1 MTVVMPYKDG
11 STSPKERAF
20 IEASGRGLVPKD
32 AAAVAQYADPEVAA
46 WKLMSNEFIGDAA
59 RRAARDV
66 LRNQGAQTGVAVLMS
81 IALDKAQPAGARV
94 TAARSLV
101 QLSGIAGEEKGSS
114 DPSEM
119 TLEEL
124 RRATEKTR
132 MRANLLEHALADAA
146 APVLEGKA
154 VKASVLD

>member
-1 MTVVMPYKDG
+1 MPYKDG
-11 STSPKERAF
+11 KFSHKEQAF
-20 IEASGRGLVPKD
+20 IDASARGLEPRD
-32 AAAVAQYADPEVAA
+32 AAVLAGYSSPDVALHYLRSRELVG
-46 WKLMSNEFIGDAA
+46 EAA

-101 QLSGIAGEEKGSS
+101 QLSGIAGEEKGST

-132 MRANLLEHALADAA
+132 MRANMLEHALADAA
-146 APVLEGKA
+146 SPVLEGKA